1 MKSEDKSIS
10 ELKYCHQCVK
20 SAVIAFSSI
29 SGKCN
34 FLFSLQDKMKNNG
47 MIIKFF
53 SFIGFMCDCG

>member
-34 FLFSLQDKMKNNG
+34 FLLQDKMKNNG
-47 MIIKFF
+47 MIIKI
-53 SFIGFMCDCG
+53 SFIG